1 MKSLLYW
8 DSLLSAIKLN
18 FPNFKV
24 FTAFPSLETNDKA
37 IITENVL
44 YGLKLY
50 RKSGSKDAYL
60 FYLPLPFFLIR
71 VLRERPNLVIIN
83 EFNLTCVYFCVINK
97 FILKAKVLLLVES
110 DPFLGYQNKHSCFR
124 NVIRKF
130 VAKQSDL
137 ILTNNKLGFN
147 YLNKILNV
155 DSGKIRQMVYLT
167 SEPPVSKNGG
177 ESFYVDPVKVRF
189 LYVGQIIARKGLI
202 YLLQAINRLPRN
214 LKRMI
219 HFDIVGSGNQLKE
232 LQMFKKENELDC
244 VFFRGEVE
252 YNQISRYYKDADCF
266 ILNTLHDYRA
276 LVGFEALFNG
286 CAIIASEF
294 DGARNEIV
302 HEGYNGFIVNPF
314 DVEAIKRTFLT
325 ILDNRENLINF
336 KEYSLLLSLNYSREK
351 SEFAMISVIKELI

>member
-1 MKSLLYW
+1 
-8 DSLLSAIKLN
+8 
-18 FPNFKV
+18 
-24 FTAFPSLETNDKA
+24 
-37 IITENVL
+37 
-44 YGLKLY
+44 
-50 RKSGSKDAYL
+50 
-60 FYLPLPFFLIR
+60 
-71 VLRERPNLVIIN
+71 
-83 EFNLTCVYFCVINK
+83 
-97 FILKAKVLLLVES
+97 
-110 DPFLGYQNKHSCFR
+110 
-124 NVIRKF
+124 
-130 VAKQSDL
+130 
-137 ILTNNKLGFN
+137 
-147 YLNKILNV
+147 
-155 DSGKIRQMVYLT
+155 
-167 SEPPVSKNGG
+167 
-177 ESFYVDPVKVRF
+177 VKVRF